1 MGKIVEFESFKDQF
15 DTQDLLDFKAMVE
28 VQLQAARSF
37 SEPLLENLAWINQ
50 QLIYNEAGQLNLPF
64 ENNLIELIENDS
76 NFNI

>member
-1 MGKIVEFESFKDQF
+1 MGRVIEFESFKDQF

-50 QLIYNEAGQLNLPF
+50 QLTYNEAGQLNLPF
-64 ENNLIELIENDS
+64 ENNLVELIENES

>member
-1 MGKIVEFESFKDQF
+1 MGSVIEFESFKDQF

-28 VQLQAARSF
+28 VQLQAARAF

-64 ENNLIELIENDS
+64 ENNLIELIENES

>member
-1 MGKIVEFESFKDQF
+1 MGRVIEFESFKDQF

-50 QLIYNEAGQLNLPF
+50 QLTYNEAGQLNLPF
-64 ENNLIELIENDS
+64 ENNLIELIENES